1 MSNTILT
8 PTMVTREALRVL
20 HSKLSF
26 IGSINRTY
34 DDSYAN
40 TGAKIGTDLK
50 IRMPNQYTVR
60 SGAVMAAQDTTEV
73 SQTLTMA
80 TQKGVDVNFTS
91 AELTLSLDDFSK
103 RILQPAMAV
112 LASSVEA
119 DALSMVKD
127 VYNQVNNVGSA
138 GTFGKLL
145 SARKLLVDN
154 LTPVGDLSIQLG
166 TQDNVDIVTDVK
178 GLFQDGATLAKQY
191 REGYLGRTAGFDFYE
206 STLLTPFT
214 PGSEVAATSSTISI
228 NGANQVS
235 TNVTDTTCALTVT
248 NGSSKTLK
256 KGDIVTLVGCN
267 RVHPETKADTGQL
280 QQFVVTADVATSGT
294 SMTVSPGIV
303 ITGAYQ
309 NVTAAPTTANAIKKI
324 GTASTA
330 YGMSLAYH
338 RDAFA
343 FVSADL
349 IIDPSM
355 GWASRQVMDGI
366 SMRVWKQAD
375 ITNDKVPCRIDVLYG
390 FKTIR
395 PQIAARI
402 ANN

>member
-1 MSNTILT
+1 MANSILT
-8 PTMVTREALRVL
+8 PTAVTREALRVL

-26 IGSINRTY
+26 IGSINRQY
-34 DDSYAN
+34 DDSFAN
-40 TGAKIGTDLK
+40 SGAKIGSALK
-50 IRMPNQYTVR
+50 IRLPNQFTVR
-60 SGAVMAAQDTTEV
+60 SGATMTTQDVTETSTTLNV
-73 SQTLTMA
+73 T

-91 AELTLSLDDFSK
+91 VDLTLSMDDFSK
-103 RILQPAMAV
+103 RILSPAMAV
-112 LASSVEA
+112 LASNIEA
-119 DALSMVKD
+119 DALLMAKD

-154 LTPVGDLSIQLG
+154 LAPMDGLAVQLN

-178 GLFQDGATLAKQY
+178 GLFQDSATLAKQY

-206 STLLTPFT
+206 NTLLLPFT
-214 PGSEVAATSSTISI
+214 PGSEVAAASSTISI
-228 NGANQVS
+228 NGSNQVS
-235 TNVTDTTCALTVT
+235 TNAYDLTCALTVT

-256 KGDIVTLVGCN
+256 AGDIVTLVGVN

-303 ITGAYQ
+303 ISGPFQ

-330 YGMSLAYH
+330 YGLSLAYH
-338 RDAFA
+338 KDSFTFA
-343 FVSADL
+343 TADL

-390 FKTIR
+390 YKTIR
-395 PQIAARI
+395 PQTACRI

>member
-1 MSNTILT
+1 MANSILT
-8 PTMVTREALRVL
+8 PTAVTREALRVL

-34 DDSYAN
+34 DDSFAN
-40 TGAKIGTDLK
+40 SGAKIGDTLK
-50 IRMPNQYTVR
+50 IRLPNQYTVR
-60 SGAVMAAQDTTEV
+60 TGATMTAQDTTETSV
-73 SQTLTMA
+73 SLQMA

-91 AELTLSLDDFSK
+91 AELTLSMDDFSK
-103 RILQPAMAV
+103 RVLNPAMTV
-112 LASSVEA
+112 LASAIEA
-119 DALSMVKD
+119 DALLMAKD

-138 GTFGKLL
+138 GTFAKLL
-145 SARKLLVDN
+145 SARKLMVDN
-154 LTPVGDLSIQLG
+154 LTPIGDLSIQLN
-166 TQDNVDIVTDVK
+166 TQDNVDIITDVK
-178 GLFQDGATLAKQY
+178 GLFQDSATLAKQY

-206 STLLTPFT
+206 STLLLPFT
-214 PGSEVAATSSTISI
+214 PGSEVAASSSTISI
-228 NGANQVS
+228 NGAGQVS
-235 TNVTDTTCALTVT
+235 TSVTDVTCALTVT

-280 QQFVVTADVATSGT
+280 QQFTVTADVATSGT
-294 SMTVSPGIV
+294 SMIVSPGIV

-330 YGMSLAYH
+330 YGLSLAYH

-349 IIDPSM
+349 LIDPSM
-355 GWASRQVMDGI
+355 GWCSRQVMDGI
-366 SMRVWKQAD
+366 SMRVWKQGD
-375 ITNDKVPCRIDVLYG
+375 IVNDKVPCRIDVLYG
-390 FKTIR
+390 YKTIR